1 MSGNASQLEIRAQV
15 ERVTYYNEENNYTIA
30 KVKIEGRNSQ
40 VTVVGTLY
48 SVVPGEVLRL
58 KGSWEVHRRW
68 GEQFRIT
75 SYETLLPATV
85 KGIERYLGSGMIKGI
100 GPVMAK
106 RLVARFRET
115 TLDVIDT
122 DMDRLRE
129 VPGIGQKR
137 IDMIRTAWEEQKEVR
152 NVMVFL
158 QGNGVSPAYAARIYR
173 FYGGD
178 AVRMVS
184 ENPYRLAVDI
194 FGIGFLTA
202 DSIAANL
209 GIGKEAP
216 LRIETGILY
225 VLGQLAS
232 EGHLFFPCDLLVERC
247 SEVLEVDRAK
257 IPEALSNLVAQR
269 KVVLEEPGQLSGGT
283 PKYRDGIVYLASL
296 HVSEKGVAEL
306 LGRLAAHPRQMRLL
320 NVEEALRWVEGTRG
334 ISFSLRQ
341 LEAVRASLEQ
351 KMLVITGG
359 PGTGKTTIIKGII
372 AVAGK
377 TGQKVL
383 LAAPTGRA
391 AKRMTEATGAEA
403 RTIHRLLE
411 YGPGSSSSEGGF
423 KRNESNPLDAGLVI
437 IDEASMV
444 DVPLM
449 YHLLKAVP
457 PQATLVLVGD
467 VDQLPSVGPGSV
479 LKDIISSGCV
489 RTVRLDEIF
498 RQSTKSMI
506 IVNAHRINGGEMP
519 LFERHTGQGQDFFF
533 VDIEDPDEVLRY
545 VVSLCRD
552 GIPSRFGL
560 HPVNDIQVLTPMHRG
575 VVGVSNMNARLQE
588 ALNSSTDGISRG
600 GRFFKMGDKVLQTRN
615 NYEKDVYNGDIGTV
629 IAIDREVQDLSVDFE
644 GKVVSYDFK
653 EADELILAYAISVHK
668 SQGSEYP
675 AVVMPVL
682 TQHYLL
688 LQRNLLYTAITRGKK
703 LVYLVGTKKALSI
716 AIRNDKPHKRY
727 TLLAE
732 RLREAKTVPGLRPHV
747 SG

>member
-1 MSGNASQLEIRAQV
+1 M
-15 ERVTYYNEENNYTIA
+15 ERVTYYNEENHYTIA
-30 KVKIEGRNSQ
+30 KVKVEGRNSLA
-40 VTVVGTLY
+40 TVVGTLY

-58 KGSWEVHRRW
+58 KGNWEVHPRW
-68 GEQFRIT
+68 GEQFKVI
-75 SYETLLPATV
+75 SYETLMPATV

-106 RLVARFRET
+106 RLVTRFREA
-115 TLDVIDT
+115 TLDIIDT
-122 DMDRLRE
+122 DMDKILD
-129 VPGIGQKR
+129 VPGIGRKR
-137 IDMIRTAWEEQKEVR
+137 VDMIRKAWEEQKEVR

-158 QGNGVSPAYAARIYR
+158 QGNGVSPAYAAKIYR

-178 AVRMVS
+178 AVRIVS

-202 DSIAANL
+202 DSIAGKL

-225 VLGQLAS
+225 VLGQLSS
-232 EGHLFFPCDLLVERC
+232 EGHIFFPCSLLVDKC
-247 SEVLEVDRAK
+247 SEVLEVEGGK
-257 IPEALSNLVAQR
+257 ISDALSRLAAQG
-269 KVVLEEPGQLSGGT
+269 KVIIDDPGAFPGMTANYTG
-283 PKYRDGIVYLASL
+283 GIVYLAPL
-296 HVSEKGVAEL
+296 YVSERGIAEL
-306 LGRLAAHPRQMRLL
+306 LSKLATVPRQLRLL
-320 NVEEALRWVEGTRG
+320 NVGEALRWVEGNQEVT
-334 ISFSLRQ
+334 FSERQ
-341 LEAVRASLEQ
+341 LDAVRASLEQ
-351 KMLVITGG
+351 KVLVITGG

-372 AVAGK
+372 GIAGK

-403 RTIHRLLE
+403 KTIHRLLE
-411 YGPGSSSSEGGF
+411 YAPSNASSDGGF
-423 KRNESNPLDAGLVI
+423 KRNESNPLDAGLIV

-457 PQATLVLVGD
+457 PTASLVLVGD

-479 LKDIISSGCV
+479 LNDIIASGCV
-489 RTVRLDEIF
+489 GTVRLAEIF
-498 RQSTKSMI
+498 RQSTRSMI

-519 LFERHTGQGQDFFF
+519 FLEKHAGQGHDFFF

-545 VVSLCRD
+545 VVDLCKD
-552 GIPSRFGL
+552 MIPSRFGF
-560 HPVNDIQVLTPMHRG
+560 HPSNDIQVLTPMHRG
-575 VVGVSNMNARLQE
+575 VVGVSNMNVRLQE
-588 ALNSSTDGISRG
+588 TLNRSTDGISRG
-600 GRFFKMGDKVLQTRN
+600 GRFFKRGDKVLQTRN
-615 NYEKDVYNGDIGTV
+615 NYEKDVYNGDIGRV
-629 IAIDREVQDLSVDFE
+629 IAIDREVQELSVEFD
-644 GKVVSYDFK
+644 GKVVSYDFNDL
-653 EADELILAYAISVHK
+653 DELILAYAISVHK

-675 AVVMPVL
+675 VVVMPLL

-703 LVYLVGTKKALSI
+703 LVYLIGTKKALSI
-716 AIRNDKPHKRY
+716 AIHNDRPRRRY

-732 RLREAKTVPGLRPHV
+732 RLREAMQKKNNQRKDSRQSTD
-747 SG
+747 

>member
-1 MSGNASQLEIRAQV
+1 MSEGTVHPEIKAQV
-15 ERVTYYNEENNYTIA
+15 ERVTYYNEENHYTIA
-30 KVKIEGRNSQ
+30 KVKVDGRNSQ

-58 KGSWEVHRRW
+58 KGSWEVHPRW
-68 GEQFRIT
+68 GEQFKII
-75 SYETLLPATV
+75 SYETLLPATA

-106 RLVARFRET
+106 RLVTRFREA
-115 TLDVIDT
+115 TLDIIDT

-137 IDMIRTAWEEQKEVR
+137 IDMIRAAWEEQKEVR

-158 QGNGVSPAYAARIYR
+158 QGNGVSPAYAAKIYR

-178 AVRMVS
+178 AVRIVS

-202 DSIAANL
+202 DSIAGKL

-216 LRIETGILY
+216 LRIETGIIY
-225 VLGQLAS
+225 VLGQLAN
-232 EGHLFFPCDLLVERC
+232 EGHLFFPSRLLVEKC
-247 SEVLEVDRAK
+247 SEVLEVAREK
-257 IPEALSNLVAQR
+257 IPDALSSLAVQKR
-269 KVVLEEPGQLSGGT
+269 VVLEDLGSLPGRAA
-283 PKYRDGIVYLASL
+283 KYQGGIVYLASL
-296 HVSEKGVAEL
+296 YVSEKGIAEL
-306 LGRLAAHPRQMRLL
+306 LGRVATFPRQLRLV
-320 NVEEALRWVEGTRG
+320 NVEDALRWVEGNQG
-334 ISFSLRQ
+334 IAFSARQ
-341 LEAVRASLEQ
+341 LDAVRASLEQ
-351 KMLVITGG
+351 KVLVITGG

-372 AVAGK
+372 GIAGK

-391 AKRMTEATGAEA
+391 AKRMTEAAGVEA

-411 YGPGSSSSEGGF
+411 YSPGEASSGGGF
-423 KRNESNPLDAGLVI
+423 KRNESNPLDAGLIV

-444 DVPLM
+444 DVSLM

-457 PQATLVLVGD
+457 PTAALVLVGD

-479 LKDIISSGCV
+479 LNDVIASGRV
-489 RTVRLDEIF
+489 ATVRLNEIF
-498 RQSTKSMI
+498 RQSTRSMI
-506 IVNAHRINGGEMP
+506 IVNAHRVNGGEMP
-519 LFERHTGQGQDFFF
+519 LFERHAEQGQDFFF
-533 VDIEDPDEVLRY
+533 VDIEDPEEVLRHI
-545 VVSLCRD
+545 VDVCENVL
-552 GIPSRFGL
+552 PSRFGF
-560 HPVNDIQVLTPMHRG
+560 HPLNDIQVLTPMHRG

-588 ALNSSTDGISRG
+588 TLNRSEDGISRG
-600 GRFFKMGDKVLQTRN
+600 GRLLKTGDKVLQTRN
-615 NYEKDVYNGDIGTV
+615 NYEKDVYNGDIGKV
-629 IAIDREVQDLSVDFE
+629 IAMDREVQELKVEFE
-644 GKVVSYDFK
+644 GRVVSYDFN
-653 EADELILAYAISVHK
+653 ELDELILAYAISVHK

-688 LQRNLLYTAITRGKK
+688 LQRNLLYTAITRGRK
-703 LVYLVGTKKALSI
+703 LVYLVGTRKALSI
-716 AIRNDKPHKRY
+716 AIRNDKPHRRY

-732 RLREAKTVPGLRPHV
+732 RLKEAMTTIHWNV
-747 SG
+747 

>member
-1 MSGNASQLEIRAQV
+1 MPESTSQPEIRAQV
-15 ERVTYYNEENNYTIA
+15 ERITYYNEENHYTIA
-30 KVKIEGRNSQ
+30 KVKVDGRNSQ
-40 VTVVGTLY
+40 VTVVGTLH

-58 KGSWEVHRRW
+58 KGGWEVHPRW

-75 SYETLLPATV
+75 SYETLMPATV

-129 VPGIGQKR
+129 VPGIGRKR
-137 IDMIRTAWEEQKEVR
+137 IDMIRKAWEEQKEVR

-158 QGNGVSPAYAARIYR
+158 QGNGVSPSYAARIYR

-178 AVRMVS
+178 AVRVVS

-202 DSIAANL
+202 DSIAGKL

-232 EGHLFFPCDLLVERC
+232 EGHLFFPRDLLVERC
-247 SEVLEVDRAK
+247 AEVLEVDREK
-257 IPEALSNLVAQR
+257 IPQALSSLAAQR
-269 KVVLEEPGQLSGGT
+269 KVILDEQGQLSGGAAR
-283 PKYRDGIVYLASL
+283 YRDGTVYLAPL
-296 HVSEKGVAEL
+296 HVSEKGTAEL
-306 LGRLAAHPRQMRLL
+306 LARLAAHPRQMRLI
-320 NVEEALRWVEGTRG
+320 NVEEALKWVEGTQG
-334 ISFSLRQ
+334 ISFSSRQ

-351 KMLVITGG
+351 KVLVITGG

-372 AVAGK
+372 AIAGK

-391 AKRMTEATGAEA
+391 AKRMTETTGAEA

-411 YGPGSSSSEGGF
+411 YGPGSSSPEGGF
-423 KRNESNPLDAGLVI
+423 KRNESNPLDAGLII

-444 DVPLM
+444 DIPLM

-489 RTVRLDEIF
+489 GCVRLSEIF
-498 RQSTKSMI
+498 RQSTTSMI
-506 IVNAHRINGGEMP
+506 IVNAHRINAGEMP
-519 LFERHTGQGQDFFF
+519 FFEKHAGQGRDFFF
-533 VDIEDPDEVLRY
+533 VDIGDPDEVLQY
-545 VVSLCRD
+545 VVGLCRD
-552 GIPSRFGL
+552 VIPSRFGL
-560 HPVNDIQVLTPMHRG
+560 HPVKDIQVLTPMHRG

-588 ALNSSTDGISRG
+588 VLNGCTDGISRG

-629 IAIDREVQDLSVDFE
+629 IAMDREVQELSIDFE
-644 GKVVSYDFK
+644 GKVVSYDFS
-653 EADELILAYAISVHK
+653 ELDELILAYAISVHK

-688 LQRNLLYTAITRGKK
+688 LQRNLLYTAITRGRK
-703 LVYLVGTKKALSI
+703 LVYLVGTRKALSI
-716 AIRNDKPHKRY
+716 AVRNDTPHRRY

-732 RLREAKTVPGLRPHV
+732 RLREAKTVPGLRSQVP
-747 SG
+747 G